1 MARLSRSRVFSV
13 IDAAAAFHA
22 VSVAEED
29 RHLTAFSSPF
39 GQYEWLRLPFGLSG
53 APHTYSR
60 LSNELVQGLP
70 DPTVALP
77 YLVREI
83 RLQRRTVHQV
93 IRGVSL
99 LQDDIIIHSKNLDEH
114 LRHLAMVLLAHR
126 QAGVRLEPA
135 KCQLFRYVPLK
146 SKKKQI

>member
-53 APHTYSR
+53 APHTYSK

-83 RLQRRTVHQV
+83 RLQR
-93 IRGVSL
+93 
-99 LQDDIIIHSKNLDEH
+99 
-114 LRHLAMVLLAHR
+114 
-126 QAGVRLEPA
+126 
-135 KCQLFRYVPLK
+135 
-146 SKKKQI
+146 

>member
-1 MARLSRSRVFSV
+1 M

-77 YLVREI
+77 YL
-83 RLQRRTVHQV
+83 
-93 IRGVSL
+93 
-99 LQDDIIIHSKNLDEH
+99 DDIIIHSKNLDEH

-135 KCQLFRYVPLK
+135 KCQLFRYVLLK
-146 SKKKQI
+146 SKEKTNIN